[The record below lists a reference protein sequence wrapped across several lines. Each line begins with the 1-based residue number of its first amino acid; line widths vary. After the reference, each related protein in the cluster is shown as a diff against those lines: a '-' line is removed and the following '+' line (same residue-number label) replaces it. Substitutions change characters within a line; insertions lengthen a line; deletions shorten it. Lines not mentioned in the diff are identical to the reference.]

1 MKRVAAYCRVST
13 DKDDQA
19 NSLES
24 QKRYFAQYIERNPM
38 WELGEIYVERQ

>member
-1 MKRVAAYCRVST
+1 MADRLLKVAAYARIST

-24 QKRYFAQYIERNPM
+24 QKRYFADYIRTQQD
-38 WELGEIYVERQ
+38 WTLT